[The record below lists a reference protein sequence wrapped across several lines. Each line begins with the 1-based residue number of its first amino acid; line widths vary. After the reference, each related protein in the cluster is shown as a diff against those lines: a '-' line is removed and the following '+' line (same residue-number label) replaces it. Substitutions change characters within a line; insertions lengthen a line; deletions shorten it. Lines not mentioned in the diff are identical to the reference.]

1 MPYSTN
7 TSTNTR
13 QNAVDGEKTEYE
25 ILCATETFDSICP
38 FVLLICMIECV
49 FQVEKR
55 ENERKKILNSAAKK
69 ASVISPLKFLYM
81 T

>member
-1 MPYSTN
+1 MQYSTD

-13 QNAVDGEKTEYE
+13 QNVVDGGKAEYE

-38 FVLLICMIECV
+38 FVQLICMIECV

-55 ENERKKILNSAAKK
+55 KNERKKILNCAAKK
-69 ASVISPLKFLYM
+69 KKPVSFAH
-81 T
+81 